1 MKKIEA
7 IREKYLPYNEKTLR
21 ILAISLTVMYAWI
34 LIWALIFKLCVDE
47 ELINNYYNLR
57 NMTPSE
63 RIMWDIIP
71 FNYRG
76 EGEYRMMQI
85 VATILN
91 CFVFVPFGVTLNYVF
106 KKKNILRDAGFC
118 LGFSFFMEFVQFFTP
133 FANFATEDLITNLAG
148 YFIGL
153 GIYHILFR
161 RISTKNMVRITSVL
175 STLFAV
181 VVVYSFITFIGSLE
195 LIFKLLTRTY

>member
-7 IREKYLPYNEKTLR
+7 IREKYFPYNEKTLR
-21 ILAISLTVMYAWI
+21 ILSISLTVMYAWI
-34 LIWALIFKLCVDE
+34 LIWALIFKMCIHTD
-47 ELINNYYNLR
+47 LIRNYYNLR
-57 NMTPSE
+57 NMTATE

-76 EGEYRMMQI
+76 EGEYKMMLI

-91 CFVFVPFGVTLNYVF
+91 CFVFLPFGVSLRYVF
-106 KKKNILRDAGFC
+106 KKKNILRDVGLC
-118 LGFSFFMEFVQFFTP
+118 LGFSLFIESVQLLTP
-133 FANFATEDLITNLAG
+133 FANPATEDLITNLAG

-153 GIYHILFR
+153 AIYYVLFR
-161 RISTKNMVRITSVL
+161 RISTKNTVRIALVL
-175 STLFAV
+175 NILFAV
-181 VVVYSFITFIGSLE
+181 VVVYSLITVIGSAE

>member
-7 IREKYLPYNEKTLR
+7 IREKYLPYNEKTSR

-34 LIWALIFKLCVDE
+34 LIWALIFKLCIDRD
-47 ELINNYYNLR
+47 LITNYYNLR
-57 NMTPSE
+57 NMTAIE

-76 EGEYRMMQI
+76 EGEYKMMLI

-91 CFVFVPFGVTLNYVF
+91 CFVFLPFGVTLNYVF
-106 KKKNILRDAGFC
+106 KKKNILRDAGLC
-118 LGFSFFMEFVQFFTP
+118 LGFSLLIESVQLLTP
-133 FANFATEDLITNLAG
+133 LANPATEDLITNLAG

-153 GIYHILFR
+153 AVYYILFR
-161 RISTKNMVRITSVL
+161 RISTKNTVRIALVINI
-175 STLFAV
+175 LFAV
-181 VVVYSFITFIGSLE
+181 VVVYSFITFIGSAE
-195 LIFKLLTRTY
+195 LILKLLTRTY

>member
-57 NMTPSE
+57 NMTPTE
-63 RIMWDIIP
+63 RIIWDIIP

-76 EGEYRMMQI
+76 EGEYRTRLI

-106 KKKNILRDAGFC
+106 KKKNILRDAGLC
-118 LGFSFFMEFVQFFTP
+118 LGFSFFIEFVQFFTP

-148 YFIGL
+148 YFIGF

-181 VVVYSFITFIGSLE
+181 VVVYSFITFIGSAE